1 MEEET
6 LPLVMGQ
13 QVRQWPALSSEE
25 GEVGVEGVVQGEA
38 CSPAWICTRARRCCR
53 LHVGHLLLEVHVL
66 RRTILNLVVLGELGA
81 K

>member
-1 MEEET
+1 MRPVV
-6 LPLVMGQ
+6 LLGF
-13 QVRQWPALSSEE
+13 VRGHDAV
-25 GEVGVEGVVQGEA
+25 VG
-38 CSPAWICTRARRCCR
+38 